1 MKTFTELYL
10 QRISEALIDR
20 AMKKGKWMTQAEV
33 ERHHM
38 VPYRDGVLFVRRH
51 EEAHGKTTWQVSW
64 KGTIGHEQYVSENGK
79 RAVAVFERL
88 RREVDQ
94 RYLCHEQ
101 MVNAGKAKAQS

>member
-20 AMKKGKWMTQAEV
+20 AMERGKWMTQAEV

-38 VPYRDGVLFVRRH
+38 VPYRDGILFVRRH
-51 EEAHGKTTWQVSW
+51 EQVHGATTWQVSW
-64 KGTIGHEQYVSENGK
+64 DGVIGHRQHVSESGK

-88 RREVDQ
+88 RREVDK
-94 RYLCHEQ
+94 RYNAYEAF
-101 MVNAGKAKAQS
+101 VNVKTKS